1 MKPLIVLLT
10 SFVISLLTLYFIRG
24 QYEPALSGR
33 IAMSVMLVFTALAH
47 FVYTKGMT
55 MMIPDF
61 VPVKKQVVY
70 LSGIIEMIAAIGL
83 LIPVF
88 RHGTA
93 LLLILFF
100 IILLPANIF
109 AAIKHIDYQKG
120 SSDGAGVNYLWFRIP
135 LQILFILWTYFSTI
149 NISPWIMGY
158 SGAK

>member
-1 MKPLIVLLT
+1 MKPLIVLVA
-10 SFVISLLTLYFIRG
+10 SFIISLLTLYIIHRQF
-24 QYEPALSGR
+24 EPALSGR

-55 MMIPDF
+55 MMLPDF
-61 VPVKKQVVY
+61 IPVKKQVVY
-70 LSGIIEMIAAIGL
+70 LTGIIEMIAAIGL

-100 IILLPANIF
+100 IMLLPANIF

-120 SSDGAGVNYLWFRIP
+120 SSDWAGVNYLWFRIP
-135 LQILFILWTYFSTI
+135 LQIFFILWTYFSAI
-149 NISPWIMGY
+149 NSAPWIMDC

>member
-1 MKPLIVLLT
+1 
-10 SFVISLLTLYFIRG
+10 
-24 QYEPALSGR
+24 
-33 IAMSVMLVFTALAH
+33 
-47 FVYTKGMT
+47 
-55 MMIPDF
+55 MIPDF